1 MTKLAGYSHRNS
13 SNAYIEELLATNEYL
28 AEGYTEVTAA
38 ILQLR
43 AEDEGWTPI
52 NRLKQ
57 DDGFT
62 LEALQ
67 EVSKAAEIQSITNPL
82 LKRGFTLRR
91 DNVFGRGISFQEADG
106 ARIPQR
112 VKDILEENA
121 AVLFCENAYEK
132 NERCAYTT
140 GNLIMAYQISTKEF
154 FPIDFHEISN
164 YASNPNI
171 KTDVHYYE
179 RTYTKINEAT
189 NQPETTPTVE
199 WYPVLERWEKR
210 AKKPLLKSIA
220 KHPVNSDIVV
230 IDFKVNM
237 ANDHVWGV
245 PDVLPAMAYAWAHAE
260 YIKDASKLLKALST
274 IAWKVVA
281 RSKGNAINAAAKQA
295 LPKQAG
301 STASM
306 TEGTDLVAMPKAG
319 QVDMKDGQTIAAY
332 VASALEVSLVALLS
346 DPSAATGSYGAAA
359 TLDGPS
365 ANSAR
370 ARQALWQAFYKRIY
384 RVLGVKDVI
393 VNFPV
398 INVDPIYRTMQTLQ
412 IAFAYGAVH
421 QDEFRNAV
429 LEATDII
436 PLHTDLPEPSPFTT
450 AAQYSVEALA
460 KEEEAAQREA
470 DAALQAANVQGQGRS
485 NGTGVG
491 SGSNDLRNG
500 DTTPGT
506 NS

>member
-1 MTKLAGYSHRNS
+1 MTRLAGYAHQS
-13 SNAYIEELLATNEYL
+13 SQNAYIEELLENNAQL
-28 AEGYTEVTAA
+28 AEGYAEVTAA

-43 AEDEGWTPI
+43 AEDVGWTPV
-52 NRLKQ
+52 NRLQ
-57 DDGFT
+57 QEDGFE
-62 LEALQ
+62 LQALQ
-67 EVSKAAEIQSITNPL
+67 EISRDAELQSVTNPL

-106 ARIPQR
+106 AKISQRIQ
-112 VKDILEENA
+112 DILDENA
-121 AVLFCENAYEK
+121 PVLFCENAYEK
-132 NERCAYTT
+132 NERSAYTT
-140 GNLIMAYQISTKEF
+140 GNLIMAYKLSTKEF

-164 YASNPNI
+164 FAANPNI
-171 KTDVHYYE
+171 KTDIHYYQ
-179 RTYTKINEAT
+179 RSYTKIDEAT
-189 NQPETTPTVE
+189 NQPEKTPTVE

-210 AKKPLLKSIA
+210 GKKPLLKSIA
-220 KHPVNSDIVV
+220 KAPVNSDIVV

-237 ANDHVWGV
+237 ANNHVWGV

-260 YIKDASKLLKALST
+260 YVKDASKLLKALAT

-295 LPKQAG
+295 LPKQAA

-306 TEGTDLVAMPKAG
+306 TEGTDLVAMPKSG

-346 DPSAATGSYGAAA
+346 DPSAASGSYGAAA

-421 QDEFRNAV
+421 QDEFRAAV

-436 PLHTDLPEPSPFTT
+436 PLHDDLPEPSPFTT
-450 AAQYSVEALA
+450 AAQFSSEALA
-460 KEEEAAQREA
+460 KEEAAAEREA
-470 DAALQAANVQGQGRS
+470 DAALQAANVQGQGQS

-491 SGSNDLRNG
+491 SGSNDLRDSG
-500 DTTPGT
+500 RTPGT
-506 NS
+506 GS